1 MYVCLLKVLDDL
13 VGHAWLYRY
22 AYPCHFSLSA
32 CLPLYS
38 SNFIKRKIP
47 EWEEIIVT
55 IMLVERFC
63 GLFLHECRPSNGGSM
78 NSVRTMGPETA
89 ASNYRALWIYLIAP
103 TLGALAGAVTYS
115 VMKGSSGTKRPT
127 HTARPGPSGTR
138 VPACLVVVETGILSG
153 PDVHVTGCN

>member
-1 MYVCLLKVLDDL
+1 MSVCWKCWMTWSVTRGYIDMLIHVTSLFQLACPYIVPTLLKE
-13 VGHAWLYRY
+13 RF
-22 AYPCHFSLSA
+22 P
-32 CLPLYS
+32 
-38 SNFIKRKIP
+38 
-47 EWEEIIVT
+47 EEIIVA
-55 IMLVERFC
+55 IMLIERFF